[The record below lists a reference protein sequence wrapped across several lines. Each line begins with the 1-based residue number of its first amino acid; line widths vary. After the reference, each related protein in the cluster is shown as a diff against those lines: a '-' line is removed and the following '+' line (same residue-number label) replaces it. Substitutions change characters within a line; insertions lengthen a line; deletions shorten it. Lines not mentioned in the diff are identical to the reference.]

1 MNDMMNQIIRNLVK
15 YRVGGR
21 GYVVTTMCEFPSGES
36 VSLYVEQ
43 NKETC
48 FVSDA
53 GKTYEYLKSV
63 GIEYDDASRSFEKKL
78 RSFGFQVSS
87 SEIFAKDISI
97 DLVPATIASLSNALV
112 YLAMSEIDG
121 YKIKDKYSDF
131 RPQVRSVLDSMPK
144 LKDRV
149 FHDMKIV
156 GASNRPHKFH
166 HVINLNNNNF
176 LAIDTVAND
185 PNSINSVFAGNMD
198 LKLKEDN
205 KARQKI
211 IYDDRQQWD
220 ASALNLLNE
229 AAPLVKFTNFTDV
242 ILADVHSA

>member
-1 MNDMMNQIIRNLVK
+1 MNDMMDQIVRNLVN
-15 YRVGGR
+15 YRTGGR

-53 GKTYEYLKSV
+53 GKTYEYLKSI
-63 GIEYDDASRSFEKKL
+63 GIEYDDASRSFERKL
-78 RSFGFQVSS
+78 KNFGFQVSS
-87 SEIFAKDISI
+87 SEIFVKDVSI

-112 YLAMSEIDG
+112 HLAASEIDG

-131 RPQVRSVLDSMPK
+131 RPQVRSVLDTNPS

-149 FHDMKIV
+149 FHDRKIV

-166 HVINLNNNNF
+166 HVINLKDNGF
-176 LAIDTVAND
+176 LAIDAVAND
-185 PNSINSVFAGNMD
+185 SSSINSVFAGNMD
-198 LKLKEDN
+198 LKLKVDSRV
-205 KARQKI
+205 KQKI
-211 IYDDRQQWD
+211 VYDDRQRWD

-242 ILADVHSA
+242 ILFDIHNA